1 VLFLVVGGVLI
12 GLTGH
17 VGLLSAVLMLV
28 AVAVPLILLPGKVAA
43 LWPYPAELEQGKGLR
58 FYAPFNEIYVPVEG
72 VDRVKWSWLWTGWV
86 VRLKRRR
93 GLLTGFI
100 IHVAWGGQGREL
112 AEAIEKELPHK

>member
-1 VLFLVVGGVLI
+1 MLFLVVGGVLI

-17 VGLLSAVLMLV
+17 VGLLSGVLMLI

-43 LWPYPAELEQGKGLR
+43 LWPYATEVEQGKGLR
-58 FYAPFNEIYVPVEG
+58 FYARFKEIYVLVEE

-100 IHVAWGGQGREL
+100 IHVAWGRQGREL
-112 AEAIEKELPHK
+112 AEAIERELARK